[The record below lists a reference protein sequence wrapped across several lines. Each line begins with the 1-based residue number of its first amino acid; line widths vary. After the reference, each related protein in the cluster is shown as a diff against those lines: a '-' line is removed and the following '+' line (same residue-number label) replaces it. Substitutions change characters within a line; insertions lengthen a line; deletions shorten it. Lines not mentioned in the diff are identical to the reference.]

1 MWSSSR
7 SLRESFAKTLP
18 GLDVLDNIREHKNIF
33 EVKQELARSGNCD
46 SFLLAPSVR
55 NLKEDAQSLPS

>member
-33 EVKQELARSGNCD
+33 EIKQEASQVWQL
-46 SFLLAPSVR
+46 
-55 NLKEDAQSLPS
+55 